1 MKPLV
6 SVIMPVYNASAYVVE
21 ALDSVLASTYRPL
34 EVIVM
39 NDGSTD
45 NSLEVVQAYAKD
57 HTEVKVLTLDSDEQQ
72 LMVRSLYELRNS
84 QLEKDGPV
92 EPVEDLLL
100 RVIDAPTK
108 KEKRRKDREAR

>member
-1 MKPLV
+1 MH
-6 SVIMPVYNASAYVVE
+6 E
-21 ALDSVLASTYRPL
+21 
-34 EVIVM
+34 
-39 NDGSTD
+39 
-45 NSLEVVQAYAKD
+45 
-57 HTEVKVLTLDSDEQQ
+57 EVKVLTLDSDEQQ

-108 KEKRRKDREAR
+108 KEKRRTVRETR